1 MISPKYHR
9 EIPQRYRLEASKC
22 KSCGNISFPPRLV
35 CPECGNNESTLPKG
49 GFETIRLN
57 GEGKLLT
64 YTIIRV
70 ASEKFFGKTPFAV
83 GIVELKD
90 GVKVTTQIAD
100 VDFDKLKIGQKVKLV
115 FRKIQDEGKSGL
127 HCYGYKAILI

>member
-1 MISPKYHR
+1 MISPRYHR
-9 EIPQRYRLEASKC
+9 EIPQRYRLEAGKC
-22 KSCGNISFPPRLV
+22 KACGNISFPPRLV
-35 CPECGNNESTLPKG
+35 CPECGKDE
-49 GFETIRLN
+49 FETVALN

-70 ASEKFFGKTPFAV
+70 ASDKFTGKTPYAV

-90 GVKVTTQIAD
+90 GVKVTTQITD
-100 VDFDKLKIGQKVKLV
+100 VDFDKLKIGTKVKLV

-127 HCYGYKAILI
+127 HCYGYKAILF